1 MARPRQHL
9 NKRPMARSITNYA
22 AAMAAAS
29 LLFQGAT
36 AVQQC
41 ACSPSKY
48 TLTLDFSLTCPPVN
62 VTRNGGIS
70 ATFCQI
76 SPFGDENQ
84 NITDLVATEIK
95 YVDVLELGQ
104 QFEVLTQQNISGT
117 FYDGDSFEFSS
128 IVTEEGNQ
136 EIPKVLQLNMFANN
150 AEGQPLVNF
159 FAIAYSN
166 DCDEYPTLIEGESA
180 GWTQFTSLEPPSPEY
195 CPAVPATPVVD
206 SSPPTGSP
214 TTGSDDTNPPTAAA
228 TEATDAPTAG
238 PKGTDAPTPAATNA
252 PTAAATEAT
261 DAPTAGPKGTDAPTP
276 AATNAPTA
284 AATEATDAPTPA
296 ATEATDAPTK
306 APKDTDAPTK
316 SPTTGPEET
325 NAPTDTVMSMD
336 MSMDMSMTMGA
347 LVKSLTQWRDM
358 QYRLVDFGEEMS
370 MSMHMG
376 MDMSMSMSMPV
387 SSTEPAS
394 RPSHLRTKVDKTE
407 KSGKSTKVATKE
419 KSAKAAKV
427 EKASKEEK
435 SAKAAKVEK
444 ASKEEKSA
452 KAAKVE
458 KASKEEKSAKEAKA
472 VRRRRRLRVHRID

>member
-238 PKGTDAPTPAATNA
+238 PKDTDAPTPAATNA

-261 DAPTAGPKGTDAPTP
+261 DAPTAGPKDTDAPTP

-452 KAAKVE
+452 K
-458 KASKEEKSAKEAKA
+458 EAKA